1 MTAAALNKFYAS
13 IVKGKNEE
21 EIKNAYARYFDISYD
36 TSDHHDLYTKRV
48 LFEFKFGKNLTSI
61 RTRSQI
67 LAQTMYYV
75 RRLKF
80 GDHPDKPIPAYLC
93 LADQDYAILTETINW
108 KTFYDDTKNK
118 YDWDL
123 APSSPDKQL
132 VQDIADSV
140 TAKNIHVF
148 NVSDETD
155 FKVFSEKLS
164 ACLESQ
170 IGLELEDKKIISE
183 DNFEEVFNYWNSIF
197 GPSVLNG
204 LKTSRYFVCD
214 IQKGNTMPVK
224 GESKVVFQF
233 GSGEAK
239 VKKIL
244 FKDYEYFWRLYAK
257 VTDIDTIRAIL
268 AKIDRLTDEAM
279 RRFHG
284 EFFTPV
290 KFAKKGL
297 EYLEKTIGKKWWASG
312 EYRLWD
318 MAAGTG
324 NLEYHLPQDALK
336 YCYLSTLYIEDIEH
350 LNKLFPDSAVF
361 QYDYLND
368 DIEHFNNSIGLKF
381 PWKMPQKLRTDLEN
395 PNIKWIILINPPFAT
410 SQIAGTNHGD
420 SKQGVSETKIRG
432 MMHADKLGEV
442 SRELFSQF
450 IYRIKMEFEGKQA
463 HLGLFSKIKYLN
475 SNNDQNFRNDV
486 FHYVFERG
494 FIFSSVNFSGTSRT
508 SQFPVGFLIWKLN
521 EKKKIEEQ
529 EIIVDIFNEKVEKV
543 GFKIIASENKTTH
556 LSKWI
561 DRPPAKIKFPPFGS
575 AVGIKGE
582 NKDRRDRISEGFL
595 ASLMCKGNDFQNQN
609 NTAFLSGPYV
619 SAGAFSVTPIN
630 FEKAMVV
637 HAARRIPKA
646 TWINDRDQFMS
657 PRKELSSEFITD
669 CTIWSLFSN
678 SNNTAAL
685 KSVQYEGE
693 VYQIHNNFFP
703 YLLNEVKTW
712 EITDSEIRL
721 TMSNAKDT
729 FVAQWLNGRDLS
741 TESQKVITAGK
752 ELYRFYF
759 ANLNQIRTPKFKI
772 ETWDAGLWQIKQ
784 SLIDVE
790 IGEQFLLNLKTAN
803 AEIKEKIYP
812 QLIDYRIILG

>member
-1 MTAAALNKFYAS
+1 M
-13 IVKGKNEE
+13 KNE
-21 EIKNAYARYFDISYD
+21 S
-36 TSDHHDLYTKRV
+36 
-48 LFEFKFGKNLTSI
+48 NL
-61 RTRSQI
+61 
-67 LAQTMYYV
+67 
-75 RRLKF
+75 
-80 GDHPDKPIPAYLC
+80 
-93 LADQDYAILTETINW
+93 
-108 KTFYDDTKNK
+108 
-118 YDWDL
+118 
-123 APSSPDKQL
+123 
-132 VQDIADSV
+132 
-140 TAKNIHVF
+140 
-148 NVSDETD
+148 
-155 FKVFSEKLS
+155 
-164 ACLESQ
+164 
-170 IGLELEDKKIISE
+170 
-183 DNFEEVFNYWNSIF
+183 
-197 GPSVLNG
+197 
-204 LKTSRYFVCD
+204 
-214 IQKGNTMPVK
+214 
-224 GESKVVFQF
+224 VFQF

-257 VTDIDTIRAIL
+257 VSDIDTIRAIL
-268 AKIDRLTDEAM
+268 AKTDRLTDAAM

-297 EYLEKTIGKKWWASG
+297 EYLEKTIGKQWWASG

-324 NLEYHLPQDALK
+324 NLEYYLPQESLK

-350 LNKLFPDSAVF
+350 LNKLFPDSTVF

-410 SQIAGTNHGD
+410 SQIAGTHHGD
-420 SKQGVSETKIRG
+420 SKQGVSETKIRA
-432 MMHADKLGEV
+432 MMHTDKLGEV

-450 IYRIKMEFEGKQA
+450 IYRIKTEFEGKQA

-486 FHYVFERG
+486 FHYLFERG
-494 FIFSSVNFSGTSRT
+494 FIFSSVNFSGTSRS

-529 EIIVDIFNEKVEKV
+529 EIIVDIFNEKVEKI
-543 GFKIIASENKTTH
+543 GSKIIESENKSTH

-561 DRPPAKIKFPPFGS
+561 DRPPATIKFPPFGS
-575 AVGIKGE
+575 AVNIKGK
-582 NKDRRDRISEGFL
+582 NKDRRDRISDGFL

-646 TWINDRDQFMS
+646 TWLNDRDQFMS
-657 PRKELSSEFITD
+657 PRKDLSSEFIAD

-685 KSVQYEGE
+685 KSVQYEDE

-721 TMSNAKDT
+721 TMSNAEDT
-729 FVAQWLNGRDLS
+729 FVAQRIAGRDLS
-741 TESQKVITAGK
+741 PESQKVMTAGK

-759 ANLNQIRTPKFKI
+759 ANLNQIRTIKFKI

-784 SLIDVE
+784 SLIDAE
-790 IGEQFLLNLKTAN
+790 IGEEFLINIKIAN
-803 AEIKEKIYP
+803 AELKEKIYP
-812 QLIDYRIILG
+812 QLIDYRIISG